1 MRNSKKTTE
10 LEQKFTILERQEN
23 SCLKC
28 WNRCSTEETGNFAPR
43 HHFYYISENVYLVGE
58 NKKQEII
65 CQIARCPNCGDI
77 KRDENSMILFYKLS
91 GNYGKRDYR
100 NWEILKQYG
109 ISGKELEN
117 ALIAWPPK
125 KNIVLDP
132 SKGLKYDNSLEP
144 RDNETFTQ
152 YAYRY
157 LYECKKAN
165 KWL

>member
-1 MRNSKKTTE
+1 MRNSAKTNE
-10 LEQKFTILERQEN
+10 MEQKFTILEFQEN
-23 SCLKC
+23 SCRKC

-58 NKKQEII
+58 NKRQEII

-77 KRDENSMILFYKLS
+77 KIDGGRILFYKLN
-91 GNYGKRDYR
+91 GKFGQRNYNYWK
-100 NWEILKQYG
+100 ILKQYG
-109 ISGKELEN
+109 IAVQELEQ

-125 KNIVLDP
+125 KSIVLDP
-132 SKGLKYDNSLEP
+132 AKNLKYSNELEP
-144 RDNETFTQ
+144 RSDETFTQ